1 MIKLFLVHFRTM
13 TENTESDDF
22 SVSAD
27 KPSFTASVINEM
39 YAREAERQSEK
50 PLPII
55 GGRIVYPKQ
64 L

>member
-13 TENTESDDF
+13 TENTESDDS

-27 KPSFTASVINEM
+27 KPSFTASVINEI
-39 YAREAERQSEK
+39 YARKAERQSEK